1 MILLHE
7 GEAFSDKFGK
17 LRGCGRREVVFESPM
32 AWREPVWRRSLAE
45 EFSVGVVG
53 AGYVGLVTGACLA
66 HVGHR
71 VVCVD
76 RDEGR
81 VAELRE
87 GRMPIYEPGLEELVA
102 EGSRRG
108 RLSFSTDLSEVV
120 HGADVVFIAVDTP
133 QGDDGS
139 ADLSSVG
146 AVARSIGRALA
157 KPGAQSE
164 AGGTGAGG
172 TGRARRKRPLVVVN
186 KSTVPVGSGDYV
198 SMLIQEGA
206 ADSASGDSAAVDYR
220 VVSNPEFLREGS
232 AVYDSFFPNR
242 IVLGAEK
249 RDALD
254 TMRALYEPIIE
265 QTFPTRRDPRPRVAV
280 PFVTTDLASAEMIKY
295 AANAFLATKI
305 SFINEIA
312 TICELVGAD
321 VGSVAHGIGLDDRIG
336 SRFLSAGIGWG
347 GSCFPKDVAAL
358 RSIAREYDHEPVLLD
373 AAVEVNERQR
383 KRVISKLQRDLHTLK
398 GKRVALLGLAFKP
411 NTDDLREAP
420 SLEIARAL
428 DQRGARV
435 VGYDPVAGKK
445 AAGLASD
452 LKVVFDPY
460 EALSGAHAAVVVTEW
475 EEIRTLDPG
484 RASALME
491 PPKLLVDG
499 RNALDPKTAAA
510 AGLLYRGFGR
520 A

>member
-1 MILLHE
+1 MT
-7 GEAFSDKFGK
+7 
-17 LRGCGRREVVFESPM
+17 
-32 AWREPVWRRSLAE
+32 E
-45 EFSVGVVG
+45 EFNVGVVG

-81 VAELRE
+81 VAELEE
-87 GRMPIYEPGLEELVA
+87 GRIPIYEPGLEELMV

-108 RLSFSTDLSEVV
+108 RLSFSTDLVEAV
-120 HGADVVFIAVDTP
+120 HGADVLFIAVDTP

-146 AVARSIGRALA
+146 TVARSIGRALA
-157 KPGAQSE
+157 EPGVQA
-164 AGGTGAGG
+164 GAGG
-172 TGRARRKRPLVVVN
+172 TGRERPLVVVN

-198 SMLIQEGA
+198 SMLVQEGA
-206 ADSASGDSAAVDYR
+206 AESNSSSGDGVVDYR

-265 QTFPTRRDPRPRVAV
+265 QTFPTQSDPRPKVVV

-321 VGSVAHGIGLDDRIG
+321 VSSVAHGIGLDDRIG
-336 SRFLSAGIGWG
+336 SRFLNAGIGWG

-373 AAVEVNERQR
+373 ASVAVNERQR
-383 KRVISKLQRDLHTLK
+383 KRVISKLQHDLHTLK

-428 DQRGARV
+428 DQRGARAI
-435 VGYDPVAGKK
+435 GYDPVAGKK
-445 AAGLASD
+445 AAGLSPD

-475 EEIRTLDPG
+475 EEIRTLDLE
-484 RASALME
+484 RAAALME

-499 RNALDPKTAAA
+499 RNVLDPETAAA
-510 AGLLYRGFGR
+510 AGLMYRGFGR

>member
-1 MILLHE
+1 
-7 GEAFSDKFGK
+7 
-17 LRGCGRREVVFESPM
+17 
-32 AWREPVWRRSLAE
+32 LAE
-45 EFSVGVVG
+45 EFNVGVVG

-66 HVGHR
+66 HVGHL
-71 VVCVD
+71 VTCAD

-81 VAELRE
+81 VTALRE
-87 GRMPIYEPGLEELVA
+87 GWMPIYEPGLEELVVQN
-102 EGSRRG
+102 SRRG
-108 RLSFSTDLSEVV
+108 RLYFSTDLAKTVRE
-120 HGADVVFIAVDTP
+120 ADVLFIAVDTP

-139 ADLSSVG
+139 ADLSNVG
-146 AVARSIGRALA
+146 AVARAIGRALA
-157 KPGAQSE
+157 E
-164 AGGTGAGG
+164 TGE
-172 TGRARRKRPLVVVN
+172 RRERPLIVVN

-206 ADSASGDSAAVDYR
+206 AEIESSSGNDAAVDYR

-232 AVYDSFFPNR
+232 AIYDSFFPNR

-265 QTFPTRRDPRPRVAV
+265 QTFPTQADPRPKVAV

-312 TICELVGAD
+312 TISELVGAD
-321 VGSVAHGIGLDDRIG
+321 VTSVAHGIGLDDRIG

-358 RSIAREYDHEPVLLD
+358 RSIAREYDHDPALLD
-373 AAVEVNERQR
+373 ATVTVNERQR
-383 KRVISKLQRDLHTLK
+383 KQVISKLQRDLHTLK

-428 DQRGARV
+428 EKRGARV

-445 AAGLASD
+445 AAGLAPN
-452 LKVVFDPY
+452 LKIVFDPY
-460 EALSGAHAAVVVTEW
+460 EALSGAHATVVVTEW
-475 EEIRTLDPG
+475 EEICTLDLE
-484 RASALME
+484 RAATRME
-491 PPKLLVDG
+491 HPKLLVDG
-499 RNALDPKTAAA
+499 RNAYEPQAVRDS
-510 AGLLYRGFGR
+510 GLLYRGFGR
-520 A
+520 G